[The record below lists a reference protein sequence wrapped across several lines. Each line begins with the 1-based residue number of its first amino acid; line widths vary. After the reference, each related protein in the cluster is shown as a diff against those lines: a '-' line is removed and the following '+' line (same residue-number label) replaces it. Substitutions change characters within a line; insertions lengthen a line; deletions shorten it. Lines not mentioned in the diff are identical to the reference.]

1 MSGISQ
7 VLPGQM
13 TLEEH
18 DPIMF
23 DIIEKEKH
31 RQWSGLELIASEN
44 FTSKAVMQ
52 CLGSALTNKYSEG
65 YPGKRYYGGNE
76 FVDQVEI
83 MCQDR
88 ALKAYGLDPA
98 EWGVNVQPYSGSP
111 ANFAV
116 YTALLKP
123 HDRIMGLDLPSG
135 KSSDSNFF
143 ILAFSVDSSFSS
155 RNVSLYYM
163 QSITSIALSN

>member
-135 KSSDSNFF
+135 KSLDSNFF
-143 ILAFSVDSSFSS
+143 ILMSNVDYFLSS
-155 RNVSLYYM
+155 RNISLYYI
-163 QSITSIALSN
+163 QSLTSSTI

>member
-1 MSGISQ
+1 MASFISQ
-7 VLPGQM
+7 TLPGQQ

-18 DPIMF
+18 DPYLY
-23 DIIEKEKH
+23 DLLEQEKF

-44 FTSKAVMQ
+44 FTSKAVMT
-52 CLGSALTNKYSEG
+52 CLGSAFTNKYAEG

-76 FVDQVEI
+76 VVDQVENLCI
-83 MCQDR
+83 ER
-88 ALKAYGLDPA
+88 ALAAYGLDPVK
-98 EWGVNVQPYSGSP
+98 WGVNVQPYSGSP

-135 KSSDSNFF
+135 N
-143 ILAFSVDSSFSS
+143 SF
-155 RNVSLYYM
+155 NIYLL
-163 QSITSIALSN
+163 IAYT